1 MLHKIET
8 KQHLNASLA
17 TVWDFISS
25 PKNLSVITPSKMN
38 FRIISKTGEVEK
50 MFPGQ
55 IIEYYISP
63 VLNVRLHWVTEITH
77 VKENYYFV
85 DEQRKGPYAFW
96 HHKHF
101 IKEVDGGIEMT
112 DIVHYQLPFGF
123 LGRLVNSIF
132 VKKQLE
138 QIFEYR
144 RKKLN
149 ELFNS

>member
-63 VLNVRLHWVTEITH
+63 VLDVRLHWVTEITH

>member
-17 TVWDFISS
+17 TVWNFISS
-25 PKNLSVITPSKMN
+25 PKNLNVITPSKMN